1 MNTVLTDGTFSFSYI
16 KSTQLFLQLILI
28 LENIQFIEFFAS
40 RRQSGFERVDIK
52 MKNKK
57 VNELDDIEEYKK
69 PPKLLVFLGKFLKW
83 LVLACIILMLAA
95 FALRMCEQRT
105 PEELKRLIWTDRTI
119 QAYEN
124 SEDSFS
130 AYDCKI
136 QSYYTEDGYFF
147 ADSVIAIPSANQWQ
161 ITISYNNSTLRY
173 LESEYAGDETAESE
187 ATETVE
193 DKYGIYSAEPFIY
206 ILYDS
211 EGNVYDSYSYI
222 SDSSAL
228 HSFRRLI
235 FDDVPTDSVGGL
247 SLAIFRARDI
257 TQGAVQIIGNGD
269 GELAPW
275 REIVIYNEL
284 SSLETHKISNTEA
297 YTGVPANGLTKVENA
312 VGTNRVNVKE
322 EESETAVYT
331 AAE

>member
-1 MNTVLTDGTFSFSYI
+1 
-16 KSTQLFLQLILI
+16 
-28 LENIQFIEFFAS
+28 
-40 RRQSGFERVDIK
+40 

-57 VNELDDIEEYKK
+57 ANEFDDIEEYKK
-69 PPKLLVFLGKFLKW
+69 PPKLLIFLGKFLKW
-83 LVLACIILMLAA
+83 LVFVCIILMLAA
-95 FALRMCEQRT
+95 FSFRMCEQRT
-105 PEELKRLIWTDRTI
+105 PSELKRLIWTDRTI
-119 QAYEN
+119 QAYE
-124 SEDSFS
+124 SAGDSFS
-130 AYDCKI
+130 AFDCKV

-173 LESEYAGDETAESE
+173 LESEYAGEETAENIPSD
-187 ATETVE
+187 TDE
-193 DKYGIYSAEPFIY
+193 DKYGIYGAEPFIY

-211 EGNVYDSYSYI
+211 AGNVYDSYSYL

-235 FDDVPTDSVGGL
+235 FDDVPTDSVNGL

-257 TQGAVQIIGNGD
+257 TPEEIQAIGNGD

-284 SSLETHKISNTEA
+284 SSLETHKISNKET

-312 VGTNRVNVKE
+312 VGTNRVNIRE
-322 EESETAVYT
+322 EESEAVTGTA
-331 AAE
+331 EE